1 MSQTDHICKKLKS
14 QYWSHV
20 STETAGGKHG
30 KNFSVRKYCRKK
42 VQKKKKKKE
51 KKGQLRNVNRY

>member
-42 VQKKKKKKE
+42 VQKKKKKGEERAIE
-51 KKGQLRNVNRY
+51 KR